1 MSDDYNTMQ
10 PRCNVDLVSTTN
22 DSFEAL
28 AQEPK
33 PAPDIESGSN
43 AELEQLI
50 GTLQDLDVTG
60 PPALST
66 LTLEDVAAA
75 PEAPASL
82 DAVMGDGGTLR
93 CPKCGSSNP
102 RANRDCGMCA
112 GALAGSP
119 ARAGALGRGKVG
131 PLPGQPTPQPAK
143 IVIVG
148 ATPFRLSL
156 RMVELVLLS
165 ALTAVLTYQLQDWWQ
180 PAMLKASHWLR

>member
-1 MSDDYNTMQ
+1 MSDYQNTTQ
-10 PRCNVDLVSTTN
+10 APSNGELVS
-22 DSFEAL
+22 DDIFEAL
-28 AQEPK
+28 AQEPQ
-33 PAPDIESGSN
+33 PAPDSDNGSN
-43 AELEQLI
+43 SELEQLI
-50 GTLQDLDVTG
+50 GTLQDLDVPG
-60 PPALST
+60 PPALPT

-75 PEAPASL
+75 AEAPALL
-82 DAVMGDGGTLR
+82 DAAMGDGGTLR

-102 RANRDCGMCA
+102 RGNRYCGMCA
-112 GALAGSP
+112 GALAGSS
-119 ARAGALGRGKVG
+119 ARAGALGTGKVA

-143 IVIVG
+143 IVVVG